1 MGRVEEGGVSLILSS
16 HPIHPA
22 AGHLLEAVPSARC
35 CVPRRRFGACSL
47 PEPQRRI
54 AAARGERCHREAGSL
69 RHPAH
74 LLNISLLRLKN
85 SASENQ
91 DLRHVS

>member
-1 MGRVEEGGVSLILSS
+1 MGRVEKGGVSLISSS
-16 HPIHPA
+16 HTIHPE
-22 AGHLLEAVPSARC
+22 AGHLLEAVPSARWW
-35 CVPRRRFGACSL
+35 VPRRRFGACSL
-47 PEPQRRI
+47 PEPQRLI
-54 AAARGERCHREAGSL
+54 TAARGERRHREAWSL

-91 DLRHVS
+91 DPRHVS